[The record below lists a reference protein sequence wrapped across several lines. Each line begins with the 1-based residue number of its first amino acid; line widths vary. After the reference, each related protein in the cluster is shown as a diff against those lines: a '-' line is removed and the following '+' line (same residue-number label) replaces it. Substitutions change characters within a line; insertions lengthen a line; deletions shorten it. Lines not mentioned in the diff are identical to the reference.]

1 VATDSGGSTGG
12 SFATVPVCTTADEV
26 GCAVSY
32 RSYAAQNG
40 FIPDT
45 NREGDLG
52 ICVHPGDV
60 PGGGPALLS
69 RTYLP
74 ADLGLAGD
82 HPPGVASQ
90 APFVLYSDL
99 YRAQCQEQDGSKAL
113 AVELAAEPGDQRSSP
128 LDFDKA
134 LFKTATG
141 THLYDVHFGLG
152 DLIEL
157 VALKLAAQAG
167 N

>member
-1 VATDSGGSTGG
+1 
-12 SFATVPVCTTADEV
+12 V

-60 PGGGPALLS
+60 VGGGPALLS
-69 RTYLP
+69 RSYLP
-74 ADLGLAGD
+74 ADLGLAGA
-82 HPPGVASQ
+82 HPSGVADQ

-99 YRAQCQEQDGSKAL
+99 YRAQCVAQDGAKAL
-113 AVELAAEPGDQRSSP
+113 AVELAGEPGDQRSSP
-128 LDFDKA
+128 IDFDKA
-134 LFKTATG
+134 LFKQASG
-141 THLYDVHFGLG
+141 THIYDVHFGLG
-152 DLIEL
+152 DLIDRVGE
-157 VALKLAAQAG
+157 ALDAHSG
-167 N
+167 S